1 MNNGIIMGPVAIKLR
16 DFFLDELWSVWQ
28 WKLNTFVSKEQ
39 ITADFIIDFAETKTP
54 VKEESPVYSEDS
66 GFFRKCVYLLDDGRE
81 LHTLEERSTGK
92 TMLSFLIGSDTA
104 SLLVDET
111 ESFGQAAFEFIGPA
125 VLQRLLT
132 KDILSFHGVLMEASD
147 KGIILSAP
155 SETGK
160 TTHAHLWRDTRN
172 ALILNGD
179 NACCYRSE
187 SGWTGFSVPWSGTS
201 GECINRSVPIKA
213 LVLLEQA
220 EENIAEVLSPIT
232 ALAEGLQNVRYP
244 SWNRAL
250 NEKAIELF
258 GSFLEDIP
266 VIRLRCR
273 PDEASVEA
281 LEKVLNTL

>member
-1 MNNGIIMGPVAIKLR
+1 MMIITGPVAFELR
-16 DFFLDELWSVWQ
+16 DFFPNEFWSLWQ
-28 WKLNTFVSKEQ
+28 WKLNSFAMKEQ
-39 ITADFIIDFAETKTP
+39 APADFVIDFTGKQDANP
-54 VKEESPVYSEDS
+54 ESDPVYTEES
-66 GFFRKCVYLLDDGRE
+66 GFFRKCVYLCSDGTE
-81 LHTLEERSTGK
+81 LHTMEERSTGK
-92 TMLSFLIGSDTA
+92 TVLAFSVTDSAA

-111 ESFGQAAFEFIGPA
+111 EAFGQAAFEFIGPA

-258 GSFLEDIP
+258 GSFLEDLP